1 MRLLLPH
8 HKAKTMKLLGPTLLI
23 LGAILNIFALF
34 MLVPLALSIA
44 YDSDNQLA
52 FFSSATITSLTGIA
66 FLLVGKKPR
75 LDFMQ
80 PRQVFLIT
88 TCAWTGVS
96 LFGALPFLLIANP
109 LSVADAVFEAVSGV
123 TSTGASVMAGL
134 DTLPKD
140 ILLWRSM
147 LNWIGGVGIIGMAI
161 AVLPFLRVGGMRLFK
176 TESSDW
182 SDKAMPRAQ
191 SLMAMI
197 IYCYIFL
204 SIVCCL
210 AFWLAGMDF
219 FNAINHAMTTVS
231 TGGFS
236 TSDSSFAQFDSLL
249 VHWIAIVF
257 MLAGA
262 FPFVLF
268 VRLLVNRKLVV
279 FRDTQVRGLL
289 AIVGLTT
296 VILTLHLVLTNQMDP
311 LRAITMA
318 CFNLVSV
325 ITTTGFASGD
335 YQLWGP
341 IALIIFF
348 FATFVGGCS
357 GSTTGGIKVFRLQIF
372 AGLVKEQIITAIH
385 PRAIIS
391 RRYNNRLISSEIIAS
406 SISYMFLMTACLVV
420 CSIILALTGLDLVT
434 SFTGSAA
441 SLMNVGPGLGDIIG
455 PAGNYSSLTDT
466 AKWTLSAAML
476 LGRLE
481 FLTILV
487 LFSPAF
493 WRA

>member
-1 MRLLLPH
+1 
-8 HKAKTMKLLGPTLLI
+8 MKLLGPTLLI

-75 LDFMQ
+75 VDFMQ

-123 TSTGASVMAGL
+123 TSTGSSVMAGL
-134 DTLPKD
+134 DSLPKD

-204 SIVCCL
+204 SVICCL
-210 AFWLAGMDF
+210 AYWLAGMDF
-219 FNAINHAMTTVS
+219 FNAINHAMATVS

-236 TSDSSFAQFDSLL
+236 TSDSSFAQFDSLS

-296 VILTLHLVLTNQMDP
+296 VILTLHLVLTDQMDP
-311 LRAITMA
+311 LRAVTMA
-318 CFNLVSV
+318 SFNLVSV

>member
-1 MRLLLPH
+1 
-8 HKAKTMKLLGPTLLI
+8 MKLLGPTLLI
-23 LGAILNIFALF
+23 LGAILNILALF
-34 MLVPLALSIA
+34 MLVPLALSIT
-44 YDSDNQLA
+44 YNSDNQLA
-52 FFSSATITSLTGIA
+52 FFSSATITSLTGIV
-66 FLLVGKKPR
+66 FLLVGKKSR

-88 TCAWTGVS
+88 TCAWSGVS
-96 LFGALPFLLIANP
+96 LFSTLPFILMSNP
-109 LSVADAVFEAVSGV
+109 LGIADAVFESVSGV
-123 TSTGASVMAGL
+123 TATGGSVMAGL
-134 DTLPKD
+134 DARPKD
-140 ILLWRSM
+140 ILLWRSI

-182 SDKAMPRAQ
+182 SDKAMPRAR

-197 IYCYIFL
+197 IYCYIALSLICFL
-204 SIVCCL
+204 
-210 AFWLAGMDF
+210 AYWLAGMDF
-219 FNAINHAMTTVS
+219 FNALNHAMATVS

-249 VHWIAIVF
+249 IHWIAVVF

-268 VRLLVNRKLVV
+268 VRLLISRKFVV
-279 FRDTQVRGLL
+279 FNDTQVRALL
-289 AIVGLTT
+289 WIVAITT
-296 VILTLHLVLTNQMDP
+296 LVLTAQLILTDHMP
-311 LRAITMA
+311 PFRALTMA

-335 YQLWGP
+335 YQHWGP
-341 IALIIFF
+341 IAIVIFF
-348 FATFVGGCS
+348 FITFVGGCS
-357 GSTTGGIKVFRLQIF
+357 GSTSGGIKVFRLQIF
-372 AGLVKEQIITAIH
+372 ASLVKEQIITAIH
-385 PRAIIS
+385 PHAIIS
-391 RRYNNRLISSEIIAS
+391 RRYNGRLISSEIIAS
-406 SISYMFLMTACLVV
+406 SISYMFLMMVCFVV
-420 CSIILALTGLDLVT
+420 IASILSLTGLDLMT
-434 SFTGSAA
+434 SITGTAS
-441 SLMNVGPGLGDIIG
+441 SLMNVGPGLGPVIG
-455 PAGNYSSLTDT
+455 PSGNFSSLSDT
-466 AKWTLSAAML
+466 AKWALSAGML

>member
-1 MRLLLPH
+1 
-8 HKAKTMKLLGPTLLI
+8 MKLLGPTLLI
-23 LGAILNIFALF
+23 LGAILNILALF

-52 FFSSATITSLTGIA
+52 FFSSATITSLTGIV
-66 FLLVGKKPR
+66 FLLVGKRYR

-88 TCAWTGVS
+88 SCAWTGVS
-96 LFGALPFLLIANP
+96 LFSALPFLLIANS
-109 LSVADAVFEAVSGV
+109 LGVADAVFEAVSGV
-123 TSTGASVMAGL
+123 TTTGSSVMAGL
-134 DTLPKD
+134 DSLPKD

-197 IYCYIFL
+197 IYCYLLL
-204 SIVCCL
+204 SIICCL
-210 AFWLAGMDF
+210 AFWLAGMDL

-249 VHWIAIVF
+249 IHWIAILF

-279 FRDTQVRGLL
+279 FKDTQVRGLL
-289 AIVGLTT
+289 CIVAITTLALTA
-296 VILTLHLVLTNQMDP
+296 HLIFTGQMEP
-311 LRAITMA
+311 LRALTMA

-341 IALIIFF
+341 IALILFF
-348 FATFVGGCS
+348 FVTFVGGCS

-372 AGLVKEQIITAIH
+372 AGLVKEQIITAVH
-385 PRAIIS
+385 PRAVIS

-406 SISYMFLMTACLVV
+406 SISYMFLMAACLVIIAV
-420 CSIILALTGLDLVT
+420 ILALTGLDLVT
-434 SFTGSAA
+434 SFTGAA
-441 SLMNVGPGLGDIIG
+441 TAVMNVGPGLGPVIG
-455 PAGNYSSLTDT
+455 PAGNFSSLSDT
-466 AKWTLSAAML
+466 AKWALSVGML

-481 FLTILV
+481 FLTIIV

>member
-1 MRLLLPH
+1 
-8 HKAKTMKLLGPTLLI
+8 MKLLGPTLLI
-23 LGAILNIFALF
+23 LGAILNILALF

-44 YDSDNQLA
+44 YNSDNQLA
-52 FFSSATITSLTGIA
+52 FFSSATITSLVGIA
-66 FLLVGKKPR
+66 FLLMGKRSR

-88 TCAWTGVS
+88 TVAWTGVS
-96 LFGALPFLLIANP
+96 LFSALPFILIDHP
-109 LSVADAVFEAVSGV
+109 LTLADAVFEAVSGV
-123 TSTGASVMAGL
+123 TSTGSSVMAGL
-134 DTLPKD
+134 DQLPKD
-140 ILLWRSM
+140 ILLWRSL

-182 SDKAMPRAQ
+182 SDKAMPRAR

-197 IYCYIFL
+197 IYCYIGL
-204 SIVCCL
+204 SVLCCL

-219 FNAINHAMTTVS
+219 FNAVNHAMTTVS
-231 TGGFS
+231 TGGYS

-249 VHWIAIVF
+249 LHWIAIVF

-262 FPFVLF
+262 FPFVIF
-268 VRLLVNRKLVV
+268 VRMLINRRFILLE
-279 FRDTQVRGLL
+279 DTQVRGLL
-289 AIVGLTT
+289 LIVAIMTL
-296 VILTLHLVLTNQMDP
+296 ILTAQLIITEQMDP
-311 LRAITMA
+311 FRALTMA
-318 CFNLVSV
+318 GFNLVSIV
-325 ITTTGFASGD
+325 TTTGFASGD

-341 IALIIFF
+341 VSFVVF
-348 FATFVGGCS
+348 YFAMFVGGCS
-357 GSTTGGIKVFRLQIF
+357 GSTSGGIKVFRLQIF

-391 RRYNNRLISSEIIAS
+391 RRYNGRLISSEIIAS
-406 SISYMFLMTACLVV
+406 SISYMCLMAACLIVIAV
-420 CSIILALTGLDLVT
+420 ILAFTGLDMVT
-434 SFTGSAA
+434 SISGAA
-441 SLMNVGPGLGDIIG
+441 TAVMNVGPGMGDVIG
-455 PAGNYSSLTDT
+455 PAGNFSSLSDT
-466 AKWTLSAAML
+466 AKWALSAGML

-487 LFSPAF
+487 LFTPAF

>member
-1 MRLLLPH
+1 
-8 HKAKTMKLLGPTLLI
+8 MKLLGPTLLI
-23 LGAILNIFALF
+23 LGAILNILALF
-34 MLVPLALSIA
+34 MLVPLALSIT

-52 FFSSATITSLTGIA
+52 FFSSATVTSLVGIL
-66 FLLVGKKPR
+66 FLLNGKKSR
-75 LDFMQ
+75 IDYMQ

-88 TCAWTGVS
+88 TVAWAGVS
-96 LFGALPFLLIANP
+96 LFSALPFMFIDHP
-109 LSVADAVFEAVSGV
+109 LSLADSVFEAVSGV
-123 TSTGASVMAGL
+123 TSTGSSVMVGL
-134 DTLPKD
+134 DDLPKD

-197 IYCYIFL
+197 IYSYIML
-204 SIVCCL
+204 SLICGV
-210 AFWLAGMDF
+210 AFWLAGMDV

-236 TSDSSFAQFDSLL
+236 TSDSSFSQFNSPLI
-249 VHWIAIVF
+249 HWVAIVF

-268 VRLLVNRKLVV
+268 VRLLVNKKWGLLN
-279 FRDTQVRGLL
+279 DTQVRGLL
-289 AIVGLTT
+289 LIVGLTT
-296 VILTLHLVLTNQMDP
+296 LLLTAQLIITDQMEP
-311 LRAITMA
+311 FQALTMA
-318 CFNLVSV
+318 CFNVVSV

-335 YQLWGP
+335 YQLWGSL
-341 IALIIFF
+341 ALIVFF

-372 AGLVKEQIITAIH
+372 AGLVKEQIMTAIH

-420 CSIILALTGLDLVT
+420 IALILAMTGLDLVT
-434 SFTGSAA
+434 SFTGSATA
-441 SLMNVGPGLGDIIG
+441 LMNVGPGLGPVIG
-455 PAGNYSSLTDT
+455 PTGNFSSLSDT
-466 AKWTLSAAML
+466 AKWALSVGML

-487 LFSPAF
+487 LFTPAF

>member
-1 MRLLLPH
+1 
-8 HKAKTMKLLGPTLLI
+8 MKLLGPTLLI
-23 LGAILNIFALF
+23 LGAILNILALF
-34 MLVPLALSIA
+34 MLVPLALSIT
-44 YDSDNQLA
+44 YNSDNQIA
-52 FFSSATITSLTGIA
+52 FFSSAAITSLVGIG
-66 FLLVGKKPR
+66 FLLVGKKSR

-88 TCAWTGVS
+88 TSAWTGVS
-96 LFGALPFLLIANP
+96 LFSALPFMLSANP
-109 LSVADAVFEAVSGV
+109 LGLADAVFEAVSGV
-123 TSTGASVMAGL
+123 TTTGSSVMAGL
-134 DTLPKD
+134 DSLPKD

-161 AVLPFLRVGGMRLFK
+161 AILPFLRVGGMRLFK

-197 IYCYIFL
+197 IYCYLTL
-204 SIVCCL
+204 SVICCL

-219 FNAINHAMTTVS
+219 FNAVNHAMATVS

-249 VHWIAIVF
+249 IHWIAIVF

-268 VRLLVNRKLVV
+268 VRLLVNKKFII

-289 AIVGLTT
+289 WIVAITTFALTT
-296 VILTLHLVLTNQMDP
+296 QLIITDQMEP
-311 LRAITMA
+311 FKALTMA

-335 YQLWGP
+335 YQLWGSLS
-341 IALIIFF
+341 LIIFF
-348 FATFVGGCS
+348 FVTFVGGCS

-372 AGLVKEQIITAIH
+372 GGLVKEQIMTAIH

-406 SISYMFLMTACLVV
+406 SISYMFLMTACLVTIAV
-420 CSIILALTGLDLVT
+420 ILALTGLDLVT
-434 SFTGSAA
+434 SFTGAA
-441 SLMNVGPGLGDIIG
+441 TAVMNVGPGLGPIIG
-455 PAGNYSSLTDT
+455 PAGNFSTLSDT
-466 AKWTLSAAML
+466 AKWALSAGML

-487 LFSPAF
+487 LFTPAF

>member
-1 MRLLLPH
+1 
-8 HKAKTMKLLGPTLLI
+8 MKLLGPTLLI
-23 LGAILNIFALF
+23 LGAILNILALF
-34 MLVPLALSIA
+34 MLMPLALSIT
-44 YDSDNQLA
+44 YNSDNQLA
-52 FFSSATITSLTGIA
+52 FFSSATITSICGII
-66 FLLVGKKPR
+66 FLLIGKKAR

-88 TCAWTGVS
+88 TAAWTGVS
-96 LFGALPFLLIANP
+96 LFSALPFLLIDNP
-109 LSVADAVFEAVSGV
+109 LRVADAVFEAVSGI
-123 TSTGASVMAGL
+123 TTTGSSVMSGL
-134 DTLPKD
+134 DSLPKD
-140 ILLWRSM
+140 ILLWRSI

-197 IYCYIFL
+197 IYSYIIL
-204 SIVCCL
+204 SLICCL
-210 AFWLAGMDF
+210 AYWLAGMDI
-219 FNAINHAMTTVS
+219 FNAVNHAMATVA

-236 TSDSSFAQFDSLL
+236 TSDNSFAQFDSLL
-249 VHWIAIVF
+249 IHWVAIVF

-262 FPFVLF
+262 MPFVLF
-268 VRLLVNRKLVV
+268 VRLLVNRKFVF
-279 FRDTQVRGLL
+279 FRDTQVQGLL
-289 AIVGLTT
+289 WVVSITT
-296 VILTLHLVLTNQMDP
+296 IILTLQLIVTHQMDP
-311 LRAITMA
+311 FQALTKV

-341 IALIIFF
+341 LALVVFF
-348 FATFVGGCS
+348 FVMFVGGCS

-372 AGLVKEQIITAIH
+372 GGLVKEQIMTAIH

-420 CSIILALTGLDLVT
+420 IAVILAMTGLDLVT
-434 SFTGSAA
+434 SFTGSATA
-441 SLMNVGPGLGDIIG
+441 LMNVGPGLGPIIG
-455 PAGNYSSLTDT
+455 PSGNFSGISDI
-466 AKWTLSAAML
+466 AKWVLSIGML

-481 FLTILV
+481 FLTIIV
-487 LFSPAF
+487 LFTPAF

>member
-1 MRLLLPH
+1 
-8 HKAKTMKLLGPTLLI
+8 MKLLGPTLLI
-23 LGAILNIFALF
+23 LGAILNILALF
-34 MLVPLALSIA
+34 MLLPLAFSIA
-44 YDSDNQLA
+44 YNSDNQLA
-52 FFSSATITSLTGIA
+52 FFSSAAFTSLAGII
-66 FLLVGKKPR
+66 FLLIGKKSR

-88 TCAWTGVS
+88 SVAWTGVS
-96 LFGALPFLLIANP
+96 LFSALPFILIDNP
-109 LSVADAVFEAVSGV
+109 LTLVDAIFEAVSGV
-123 TSTGASVMAGL
+123 TSTGASVMVGL
-134 DTLPKD
+134 DHLPKD
-140 ILLWRSM
+140 VLLWRSL

-182 SDKAMPRAQ
+182 SDKAMPRAR

-197 IYCYIFL
+197 IYCYIGL
-204 SIVCCL
+204 SVICCC
-210 AFWLAGMDF
+210 AYWLAGMNF
-219 FNAINHAMTTVS
+219 FNAVNHAMATVS

-236 TSDSSFAQFDSLL
+236 TSDNSFAQFDSLIL
-249 VHWIAIVF
+249 HWIAIIF

-268 VRLLVNRKLVV
+268 VRALINRRLVV
-279 FRDTQVRGLL
+279 LADTQVRGLL
-289 AIVGLTT
+289 LIV
-296 VILTLHLVLTNQMDP
+296 VIMTLVLTAQLIVTEQMSP
-311 LRAITMA
+311 LHALTKA
-318 CFNLVSV
+318 CFNLVSI

-341 IALIIFF
+341 IALVVFY
-348 FATFVGGCS
+348 FAMFVGGCS
-357 GSTTGGIKVFRLQIF
+357 GSTSGGIKVFRLQIF

-391 RRYNNRLISSEIIAS
+391 RRYNGRLISSEIIVS
-406 SISYMFLMTACLVV
+406 SISYMCLMAACL
-420 CSIILALTGLDLVT
+420 IIIATILAFTGLDMVT
-434 SFTGSAA
+434 SISGAA
-441 SLMNVGPGLGDIIG
+441 TAVMNVGPGMGEIIG
-455 PAGNYSSLTDT
+455 PAGNFSSLSDT
-466 AKWTLSAAML
+466 AKWALSAGML

-487 LFSPAF
+487 LFTPAF

>member
-1 MRLLLPH
+1 
-8 HKAKTMKLLGPTLLI
+8 MKLLGPTLLI
-23 LGAILNIFALF
+23 LGAILNILALF

-44 YDSDNQLA
+44 YDSNNQLA
-52 FFSSATITSLTGIA
+52 FFSSATITSLSGIT
-66 FLLVGKKPR
+66 FLLIGKKSR

-88 TCAWTGVS
+88 SCAWTGVS
-96 LFGALPFLLIANP
+96 LFSALPFMLIDHP
-109 LSVADAVFEAVSGV
+109 LHLADAVFEAVSGV
-123 TSTGASVMAGL
+123 TTTGSSVMSGL
-134 DTLPKD
+134 DSLPKD

-197 IYCYIFL
+197 IYSYLAL
-204 SIVCCL
+204 SVICCL

-219 FNAINHAMTTVS
+219 FNAVNHAMTTVS

-236 TSDSSFAQFDSLL
+236 TSDSSFAQFESLL
-249 VHWIAIVF
+249 IHWIAIVF

-268 VRLLVNRKLVV
+268 VRLLVNKK
-279 FRDTQVRGLL
+279 FIIFSDTQVRGLL
-289 AIVGLTT
+289 WIVAITT
-296 VILTLHLVLTNQMDP
+296 LMLSLQLIISGQMDP
-311 LRAITMA
+311 LRAVTMA

-325 ITTTGFASGD
+325 ITTCGFASGD
-335 YQLWGP
+335 YQLWGS
-341 IALIIFF
+341 LSLVVFF

-372 AGLVKEQIITAIH
+372 GGLVREQIMTAIH

-406 SISYMFLMTACLVV
+406 SISYMFLMVTCWLVIAV
-420 CSIILALTGLDLVT
+420 ILALTGLDLLTSVT
-434 SFTGSAA
+434 GAA
-441 SLMNVGPGLGDIIG
+441 TAVMNVGPGLGDVIG
-455 PAGNYSSLTDT
+455 PAGNFSSLSDT
-466 AKWTLSAAML
+466 AKWALSAGML

-487 LFSPAF
+487 LFTPAF

>member
-1 MRLLLPH
+1 
-8 HKAKTMKLLGPTLLI
+8 MKLLGPTLLI
-23 LGAILNIFALF
+23 LGAILNILALF
-34 MLVPLALSIA
+34 MLVPLAWSIS
-44 YDSDNQLA
+44 YDSDNQIA
-52 FFSSATITSLTGIA
+52 FFSSATVTSIAGII
-66 FLLVGKKPR
+66 FLLIGKKYHVE
-75 LDFMQ
+75 FMQ

-96 LFGALPFLLIANP
+96 LFGSLPFLFIENS
-109 LSVADAVFEAVSGV
+109 LSLADAVFEAVSGV
-123 TSTGASVMAGL
+123 TSTGSSVMVGL
-134 DTLPKD
+134 DSQPQD

-182 SDKAMPRAQ
+182 SDKAMPRAR

-197 IYCYIFL
+197 IYCYLFL
-204 SIVCCL
+204 SVICCL
-210 AFWLAGMDF
+210 AFWSAGMDL

-236 TSDSSFAQFDSLL
+236 TSDNSFAQFDSLL
-249 VHWIAIVF
+249 IHWIAILF

-268 VRLLVNRKLVV
+268 VRLLVNRKLLV
-279 FRDTQVRGLL
+279 FNDTQVRGLL
-289 AIVGLTT
+289 WIVAITT
-296 VILTLHLVLTNQMDP
+296 TFMSAHLILSEQMEP
-311 LRAITMA
+311 FRAVTMA

-341 IALIIFF
+341 LALILFF

-372 AGLVKEQIITAIH
+372 AGLVKEQMITAIH
-385 PRAIIS
+385 PRAVIS
-391 RRYNNRLISSEIIAS
+391 QRYNNRLISSEIIAS
-406 SISYMFLMTACLVV
+406 SISYMFLMMACLLVSSVV
-420 CSIILALTGLDLVT
+420 LALTGLDLVT

-441 SLMNVGPGLGDIIG
+441 SLMNVGPGLGDVIG

-466 AKWTLSAAML
+466 AKWTLSVAML

-487 LFSPAF
+487 LFAPAF

>member
-1 MRLLLPH
+1 
-8 HKAKTMKLLGPTLLI
+8 MKLLGPTLLI
-23 LGAILNIFALF
+23 LGAILNILALF

-52 FFSSATITSLTGIA
+52 FFLSATITSLAGIG
-66 FLLVGKKPR
+66 FLLTGKKSQ
-75 LDFMQ
+75 LDVMQ

-88 TCAWTGVS
+88 SCAWTGVS
-96 LFGALPFLLIANP
+96 LFSALPFILINHP
-109 LSVADAVFEAVSGV
+109 LTIADAVFEAVSGV

-134 DTLPKD
+134 DSLPKD
-140 ILLWRSM
+140 ILLWRSL

-182 SDKAMPRAQ
+182 SDKAMPRAR
-191 SLMAMI
+191 SLMSMI
-197 IYCYIFL
+197 IYCYIGL
-204 SIVCCL
+204 SIICCL

-219 FNAINHAMTTVS
+219 CNALNHAMATVS

-236 TSDSSFAQFDSLL
+236 TSDSSFAQFDSLTI
-249 VHWIAIVF
+249 HWIAIIF
-257 MLAGA
+257 MLAGS

-268 VRLLVNRKLVV
+268 VRILINRKFIVLQ
-279 FRDTQVRGLL
+279 DTQVRGLL
-289 AIVGLTT
+289 WIVGLATLLLT
-296 VILTLHLVLTNQMDP
+296 AQLILTDQMSPFEALTK
-311 LRAITMA
+311 A
-318 CFNLVSV
+318 CFNLVSIV
-325 ITTTGFASGD
+325 TTTGFASGD

-341 IALIIFF
+341 MALIVFY
-348 FATFVGGCS
+348 FAMFVGGCS
-357 GSTTGGIKVFRLQIF
+357 GSTSGGIKVFRLQIF

-406 SISYMFLMTACLVV
+406 SISYMCLMAACLVV
-420 CSIILALTGLDLVT
+420 IALILALTGLDIVT
-434 SFTGSAA
+434 SISGAA
-441 SLMNVGPGLGDIIG
+441 AAVMNVGPGMGDIIG
-455 PAGNYSSLTDT
+455 PAGNFSSLSDT
-466 AKWTLSAAML
+466 AKWALSAGML

-487 LFSPAF
+487 LFTPAF

>member
-1 MRLLLPH
+1 
-8 HKAKTMKLLGPTLLI
+8 MKLLGPTLLI
-23 LGAILNIFALF
+23 LGAILNILALF
-34 MLVPLALSIA
+34 MLVPLALSIT
-44 YDSDNQLA
+44 YNSDNQLA
-52 FFSSATITSLTGIA
+52 FFSSAAITSLVGIV
-66 FLLVGKKPR
+66 FLLIGKKSR

-88 TCAWTGVS
+88 TSAWTGVS
-96 LFGALPFLLIANP
+96 LFSALPFILIDHP
-109 LSVADAVFEAVSGV
+109 LSLADAVFEAVSGV
-123 TSTGASVMAGL
+123 TSTGSSVMAGL
-134 DTLPKD
+134 DSLPKD

-161 AVLPFLRVGGMRLFK
+161 AILPFLRVGGMRLFK

-197 IYCYIFL
+197 IYSYLLL
-204 SIVCCL
+204 SLICCL

-219 FNAINHAMTTVS
+219 FNAVNHAMTTVS

-249 VHWIAIVF
+249 IHWIAIIF

-268 VRLLVNRKLVV
+268 VRLLVNKKFIV
-279 FRDTQVRGLL
+279 FKDTQVRGLL
-289 AIVGLTT
+289 WVVAVTTLLLTAQL
-296 VILTLHLVLTNQMDP
+296 ILTNQMDP
-311 LRAITMA
+311 LRALTMA

-341 IALIIFF
+341 LALIIFF
-348 FATFVGGCS
+348 FATFIGGCS

-372 AGLVKEQIITAIH
+372 GGLVKEQIMTAIH

-406 SISYMFLMTACLVV
+406 SISYMFLMTACLVTIAV
-420 CSIILALTGLDLVT
+420 ILALTGLDLVT
-434 SFTGSAA
+434 SFTGAA
-441 SLMNVGPGLGDIIG
+441 TAVMNVGPGLGPIIG
-455 PAGNYSSLTDT
+455 PAGNFSTLSDT
-466 AKWTLSAAML
+466 AKWALSVGML

-487 LFSPAF
+487 LFTPAF

>member
-1 MRLLLPH
+1 
-8 HKAKTMKLLGPTLLI
+8 MKLLGPTLLI
-23 LGAILNIFALF
+23 LGAILNILALF

-44 YDSDNQLA
+44 YDSDNQIA
-52 FFSSATITSLTGIA
+52 FFSSATITSIVGIV
-66 FLLVGKKPR
+66 FLLIGKQYHFE
-75 LDFMQ
+75 FMQ

-96 LFGALPFLLIANP
+96 LFSALPFILIDHP
-109 LSVADAVFEAVSGV
+109 LNVADAVFEAVSGV
-123 TSTGASVMAGL
+123 TSTGSSVMAGL
-134 DTLPKD
+134 DSLPKD

-197 IYCYIFL
+197 IYCYLLL
-204 SIVCCL
+204 SLICCL

-249 VHWIAIVF
+249 IHWVAIVF

-268 VRLLVNRKLVV
+268 VRLLVNRKWVV
-279 FRDTQVRGLL
+279 FKDTQVRGLL
-289 AIVGLTT
+289 WIVAITT
-296 VILTLHLVLTNQMDP
+296 SIMTLQLIVTGTMDP
-311 LRAITMA
+311 LRALTMA

-341 IALIIFF
+341 LALILFF
-348 FATFVGGCS
+348 FVTFVGGCS

-372 AGLVKEQIITAIH
+372 GGLVKEQMITAIH

-406 SISYMFLMTACLVV
+406 SISYMFLMMACLLIT
-420 CSIILALTGLDLVT
+420 SIILALTGLDLVT
-434 SFTGSAA
+434 SITGSAA
-441 SLMNVGPGLGDIIG
+441 SLMNVGPGLGNLVG
-455 PAGNYSSLTDT
+455 PAGNYSSLTDV
-466 AKWTLSAAML
+466 AKWTLSFAML

>member
-1 MRLLLPH
+1 
-8 HKAKTMKLLGPTLLI
+8 MKLLGPTLLI
-23 LGAILNIFALF
+23 LGAILNILAIF

-52 FFSSATITSLTGIA
+52 FFSSATITSIVGIV
-66 FLLVGKKPR
+66 FLLVGKKYHF
-75 LDFMQ
+75 DFMQ

-88 TCAWTGVS
+88 SCAWTGVS
-96 LFGALPFLLIANP
+96 LFSALPFMLSSKP
-109 LSVADAVFEAVSGV
+109 LGLADAVFEAVSGV
-123 TSTGASVMAGL
+123 TTTGSTVIVGL
-134 DTLPKD
+134 DALPKD

-176 TESSDW
+176 TESSEW

-197 IYCYIFL
+197 IYSYIAL
-204 SIVCCL
+204 SIACCL
-210 AFWLAGMDF
+210 AFLLAGMDI
-219 FNAINHAMTTVS
+219 FNAINHAMASVS

-236 TSDSSFAQFDSLL
+236 TSDNSFAQFDSLL

-268 VRLLVNRKLVV
+268 VRLLVNKKFLF

-289 AIVGLTT
+289 FLVALTT
-296 VILTLHLVLTNQMDP
+296 AILSLQLIISDQMEP

-335 YQLWGP
+335 YQLWGSL
-341 IALIIFF
+341 ALIIFF
-348 FATFVGGCS
+348 FVTFVGGCS

-372 AGLVKEQIITAIH
+372 AGLVKEQIITAVH
-385 PRAIIS
+385 PRAVIS

-420 CSIILALTGLDLVT
+420 IAFILALTGLDLLT
-434 SFTGSAA
+434 SFTGAA
-441 SLMNVGPGLGDIIG
+441 TAVMNVGPGLGPVIG
-455 PAGNYSSLTDT
+455 PAGNFSSLSDT
-466 AKWTLSAAML
+466 AKWALSAGML

-481 FLTILV
+481 FLTIIV

>member
-1 MRLLLPH
+1 
-8 HKAKTMKLLGPTLLI
+8 MKLLGPTLLI
-23 LGAILNIFALF
+23 LGAILNILALF
-34 MLVPLALSIA
+34 MLVPLALSIT
-44 YDSDNQLA
+44 YNSDNQIA
-52 FFSSATITSLTGIA
+52 FFSSAAITSLVGIV
-66 FLLVGKKPR
+66 FLLIGKKSR

-88 TCAWTGVS
+88 TSAWTGVS
-96 LFGALPFLLIANP
+96 LFSALPFILIDHP
-109 LSVADAVFEAVSGV
+109 LTLADAVFEAVSGV
-123 TSTGASVMAGL
+123 TSTGSSVMAGL
-134 DTLPKD
+134 DSLPKD

-161 AVLPFLRVGGMRLFK
+161 AILPFLRVGGMRLFK

-197 IYCYIFL
+197 IYCYLLL
-204 SIVCCL
+204 SLICCL

-219 FNAINHAMTTVS
+219 FNAVNHAMTTVS

-249 VHWIAIVF
+249 IHWIAIIF

-268 VRLLVNRKLVV
+268 VRLLVNKKFIV
-279 FRDTQVRGLL
+279 FKDTQVRGLL
-289 AIVGLTT
+289 WVVAVTT
-296 VILTLHLVLTNQMDP
+296 LILTAQLILTNQMDP
-311 LRAITMA
+311 FRALTMA

-325 ITTTGFASGD
+325 TTTTGFASGD
-335 YQLWGP
+335 YQLWG
-341 IALIIFF
+341 ALPLIVFF
-348 FATFVGGCS
+348 FVTFVGGCS

-372 AGLVKEQIITAIH
+372 GGLVKEQIMTAIH

-420 CSIILALTGLDLVT
+420 IAVILALTGLDLVT
-434 SFTGSAA
+434 SVTGAA
-441 SLMNVGPGLGDIIG
+441 TALMNVGPGLGPIIG
-455 PAGNYSSLTDT
+455 PAGNFSSLSDT
-466 AKWTLSAAML
+466 AKWALSAGML

-487 LFSPAF
+487 IFTPAF